1 MITNEEVFRSL
12 FLAKSYIDDHLLENL
27 SLETISQKA
36 GISKYHFIRLFK
48 NTFEV
53 SPYQYQK
60 RMRLELAKQQLLGG
74 KELLEIAISIG
85 YADLPTF
92 SKAFKQV
99 FRITPSSL
107 GK

>member
-1 MITNEEVFRSL
+1 
-12 FLAKSYIDDHLLENL
+12 
-27 SLETISQKA
+27 
-36 GISKYHFIRLFK
+36 LFK
-48 NTFEV
+48 NTFEI

-60 RMRLELAKQQLLGG
+60 RMRLEFAKQQLLAG
-74 KELLEIAISIG
+74 KELLDVAISIG

-99 FRITPSSL
+99 YRTTPSSL